1 MKTSFHCYYYLIV
14 LIGLLEFFSHFL
26 PLAMSFLCSWL
37 KLCFKRTKAKTMR
50 RKCGH
55 CYRKACR
62 EVDSNFF
69 PCDLCNLRNWLENYD
84 LNDVNAFSLFNEFL
98 EMGVYLSVTYL
109 QHKLLTCI
117 TSIFFIVI
125 SYLNCKEVFECKC
138 DCNVAM
144 LEYCTLTHAVLPC
157 VISSSVQ
164 FHHHL
169 CGCVSS
175 GSFIGS
181 HQ

>member
-1 MKTSFHCYYYLIV
+1 MV
-14 LIGLLEFFSHFL
+14 IGLLEFFSHFL
-26 PLAMSFLCSWL
+26 SLAMSFLCSWL
-37 KLCFKRTKAKTMR
+37 KLCFRRTKAKTIR
-50 RKCGH
+50 RKCGD

-62 EVDSNFF
+62 KEDSNYF
-69 PCDLCNLRNWLENYD
+69 PCELCNLRNWLENYD

-98 EMGVYLSVTYL
+98 EMGLYFL
-109 QHKLLTCI
+109 
-117 TSIFFIVI
+117 IVI
-125 SYLNCKEVFECKC
+125 SYLNCKDVFKCKC

-144 LEYCTLTHAVLPC
+144 LKYCTLTHAVFPC

-181 HQ
+181 H